1 MGLLGCDR
9 FNKCICRVCGAVNSL
24 ADDLGLSG
32 VLKRNGVKDL
42 CAYCHHLRTLLPDA
56 YVCQYI
62 SAEACGDLNKV
73 AVLVINKIQ
82 CVGGKTCIER
92 LHGKGR
98 YLSPDAGGRDNE
110 DLRLIFLRKCGH
122 CLRVSAC
129 AVMFKSLIFAKD
141 HFVGTV
147 FAQCADRLLI
157 GCAENDGDE
166 ITVAVS
172 LELSALCEK
181 LGHYI
186 AKLAVI
192 GFGINPYIFAHFKSS
207 VR

>member
-1 MGLLGCDR
+1 
-9 FNKCICRVCGAVNSL
+9 
-24 ADDLGLSG
+24 
-32 VLKRNGVKDL
+32 
-42 CAYCHHLRTLLPDA
+42 
-56 YVCQYI
+56 
-62 SAEACGDLNKV
+62 
-73 AVLVINKIQ
+73 
-82 CVGGKTCIER
+82 
-92 LHGKGR
+92 
-98 YLSPDAGGRDNE
+98 
-110 DLRLIFLRKCGH
+110 
-122 CLRVSAC
+122 
-129 AVMFKSLIFAKD
+129 MFKSLIFAKD

-166 ITVAVS
+166 ITVAVN